1 MQFARF
7 YCIQIQSKTNR
18 NSFFLFASACAA
30 GFLSSSIGAHSLG
43 AEGLEH
49 ITLTAPFGICYG
61 VPSAWL
67 WDLFILTLHRITESQ
82 NHRMVGL
89 EGTPRLM
96 KLQPPPQAGPPTST
110 LKTSPGCPGPIQPGL
125 EHPQGWTGHLQ
136 PPWTAV
142 SALHHSHSKNFS
154 ASPFLPANGCGS
166 QPRSQGNPSRL
177 CSIPAPSAVRGTCQ
191 RCSRGSHHG
200 HW

>member
-1 MQFARF
+1 LLASIASRSRARP
-7 YCIQIQSKTNR
+7 TGTL
-18 NSFFLFASACAA
+18 FLFASACAA

-89 EGTPRLM
+89 ERTPRLM
-96 KLQPPPQAGPPTST
+96 KLQPPPQAGPRTST
-110 LKTSPGCPGPIQPGL
+110 FHTSPGCPGPIQPGL
-125 EHPQGWTGHLQ
+125 EHLQGWMGHPQ
-136 PPWTAV
+136 PLWAAV
-142 SALHHSHSKNFS
+142 QHLITLIGKNSPLTTNLNLPSFNLKPFS
-154 ASPFLPANGCGS
+154 LVLLLSTL
-166 QPRSQGNPSRL
+166 
-177 CSIPAPSAVRGTCQ
+177 
-191 RCSRGSHHG
+191 
-200 HW
+200 